1 MPRLWPAETV
11 DRLGRDAATGRSLIN
26 ALRVEPELGTPARG
40 GLPTTLARREPTG
53 WRLTG
58 HKIYSTGI
66 EILSWYAVW
75 ARTDE
80 PEPRVGYFLV
90 PADASGIRIVESW
103 NHLGMRASGSH
114 DAILDAVA
122 LPPEA
127 AVDIRPPAG
136 WQPPDPV
143 TIAWNTLLVA
153 ALYDGIARSARD
165 WLIGFL
171 RDRIPSNLGAP
182 LSSQPR
188 FQDAVGGI
196 EAMLAVNARLL
207 RGAAA
212 EVDGGRPPDVA
223 ESGLLKMTIA
233 DNAIGVVEQALKLT
247 GNPGL
252 SRNNPLERHYRDV
265 LCARIHTPQDD
276 MVRLTAGRIALGV

>member
-1 MPRLWPAETV
+1 MNDVQDPALAAARLSAEFAATAAAHDRDATLPFVNFERLASEGLLGLTVATARGGSGAGLRDAASVVGAIASGEPSTALILAMHYILHATMPRLWPAETV

-40 GLPTTLARREPTG
+40 GLPATLARREPTG

-90 PADASGIRIVESW
+90 PAGASGFRIVESW

-127 AVDIRPPAG
+127 AVDVRPPAC

-171 RDRIPSNLGAP
+171 RDRI
-182 LSSQPR
+182 
-188 FQDAVGGI
+188 
-196 EAMLAVNARLL
+196 
-207 RGAAA
+207 
-212 EVDGGRPPDVA
+212 
-223 ESGLLKMTIA
+223 
-233 DNAIGVVEQALKLT
+233 
-247 GNPGL
+247 
-252 SRNNPLERHYRDV
+252 
-265 LCARIHTPQDD
+265 
-276 MVRLTAGRIALGV
+276 